1 MQRAAFHDVGAVSE
15 GKEQGSSGDG
25 AACHEVID
33 VSQVKS
39 YT

>member
-15 GKEQGSSGDG
+15 GNSSGDG